1 MNGMI
6 DLRAVAVA
14 TQINLGNRH
23 LVDFDYMIDS
33 RVNIDYKPPYE
44 DARTIDAEQ
53 AYAMLSPLIEEH
65 RGES

>member
-14 TQINLGNRH
+14 TQINLGSRH
-23 LVDFDYMIDS
+23 LVDLDYMIDN

-44 DARTIDAEQ
+44 DARTIDVNQ

-65 RGES
+65 RS

>member
-1 MNGMI
+1 MI
-6 DLRAVAVA
+6 DLRAVVTA

-23 LVDFDYMIDS
+23 LVDLDYMIGN

-53 AYAMLSPLIEEH
+53 AYAMLSSLIDEH
-65 RGES
+65 WGES